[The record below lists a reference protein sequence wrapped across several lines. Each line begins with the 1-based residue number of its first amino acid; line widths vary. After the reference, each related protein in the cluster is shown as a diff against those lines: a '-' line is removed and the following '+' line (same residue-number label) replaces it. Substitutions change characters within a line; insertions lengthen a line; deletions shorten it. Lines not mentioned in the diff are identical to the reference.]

1 MDGNKEKEQEI
12 VSCGTSPGAIVMQF
26 TRQWSPIG
34 YDSFVVELFKWS
46 FYDHSH
52 LFRVAPHYLV
62 QFGFSNSDDKELQS
76 FA

>member
-34 YDSFVVELFKWS
+34 YDRVVELFERS

-62 QFGFSNSDDKELQS
+62 QFGISNSDDKELQS